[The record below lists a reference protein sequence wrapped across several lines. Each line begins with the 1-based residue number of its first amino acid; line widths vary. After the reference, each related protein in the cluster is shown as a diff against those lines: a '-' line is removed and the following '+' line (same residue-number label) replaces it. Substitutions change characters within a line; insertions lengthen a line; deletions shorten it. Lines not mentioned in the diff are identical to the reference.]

1 MLIFLSLVFNLKS
14 DINLQAEIITI
25 GDEILIG
32 QIVDTNSAFISKEL
46 NKIGISVY
54 QITSIQDDKKHILKA
69 LKEAEENADII
80 VITGG
85 LGQTKDDITKHTICE
100 YFNDTL
106 IQNDEVLEQIEIL
119 FKKYLSTPISDLN
132 RNQAL
137 IPSKA
142 LPLKNRFG
150 TAPGMLFE
158 KGDKTFVSL
167 PGVPYEMKALL
178 NFEVLPYLQK
188 KYKSPFIFH
197 KTILT
202 YGLGESAIAN
212 RLEKWEDSL
221 PSFIKLAYL
230 PNLGKV
236 RLRLSAKGF
245 DKNKIETAM
254 NSFIQE
260 LVSNVKD
267 IFVGF
272 EEEGAIEAIIGKLLL
287 KNKNSLATAES
298 CTGGNIAQMITAV
311 PGASQYFIG
320 SVVSYNERIK
330 TEVLGV
336 LPSTIEKY
344 SVVSAEVVEEMAL
357 GIKKLYKTDFAIA
370 VTGNAGPTADK
381 TDTKVGNVFI
391 GIATPNNVRIEE
403 FNFGQPREKVI
414 QKASVKSLELLRKE
428 LLKNT

>member
-1 MLIFLSLVFNLKS
+1 M
-14 DINLQAEIITI
+14 QAEIITI

-46 NKIGISVY
+46 NKIGVSVY
-54 QITSIQDDKKHILKA
+54 QITSVQDDKKHILKA

-80 VITGG
+80 IITGG
-85 LGQTKDDITKHTICE
+85 LGPTKDDITKHSICE

-106 IQNDEVLEQIEIL
+106 IQNDEVLQQIEHL

-142 LPLKNRFG
+142 LLLKNRFG

-158 KGDKTFVSL
+158 KGDKTFISL

-188 KYKSPFIFH
+188 KYRSPFIFH

-221 PSFIKLAYL
+221 PDFIKLAYL

-254 NSFIQE
+254 SSFIQE
-260 LVSNVKD
+260 LVNHVKD

-287 KNKNSLATAES
+287 ENKNTLATAES

-311 PGASQYFIG
+311 PGASQYFMG

-330 TEVLGV
+330 TEILGV

-370 VTGNAGPTADK
+370 VTGNAGPTIDK
-381 TDTKVGNVFI
+381 TDTKVGVVFI

-428 LLKNT
+428 LLKNTRN